1 MIVKSQNLLKDNRK
15 NDSKALNEELNV
27 IPLKLKQ
34 NAIFEERSKIPKI
47 INIDEIFINDN
58 DEELFK
64 NCSAAKLSA

>member
-15 NDSKALNEELNV
+15 NDSKALIEEKL
-27 IPLKLKQ
+27 PLKLKQ